1 MAVNPITENLD
12 FYPMEELSRIKA
24 KILKEGKRVFDFGTG
39 DPAIPTWT
47 PIKESLLRAVKDIS
61 QYPSISGCDEL
72 TAAINGYLKRRL
84 NFTHTSSTSCLPTNG
99 SKEAIF
105 HVALS
110 LVGRQGKK
118 RIVYPNPGYPV
129 YKTSIQFA
137 GGIPVP
143 FDLTEDNDY
152 MLNPWEL
159 PLDVQKDVAA
169 VWINYPHNPTSKTA
183 DASYFEKLIRWAREY
198 DAVILSDDCYIDIY
212 FDEKKKPLNI
222 LQFDAKN
229 TLAFFSLSKRS
240 GLTGYRS
247 GFMAGDKALLEKMK
261 HARANFGVAT
271 PSFIQAAAI
280 TAWGDDQHVE
290 KRKNIFKSR
299 AEVAYKTLSKLGMVQ
314 SPIEAT
320 FYFWCNVPAKWKND
334 DVKFAM
340 DLAENGV
347 ITSPSS
353 WLGEDTRGYVR
364 FALVPEENEI
374 QQAMDVVA
382 KVVKG

>member
-1 MAVNPITENLD
+1 MAVNALTENLG

-24 KILKEGKRVFDFGTG
+24 RITKEGKRVFDFGTG
-39 DPAIPTWT
+39 DPAIPTWP
-47 PIKESLLRAVKDIS
+47 PIKESMLKAVKDTS
-61 QYPSISGCDEL
+61 QYPSISGCEEL
-72 TAAINGYLKRRL
+72 TTAVSGYLQRRL
-84 NFTHTSSTSCLPTNG
+84 GFTHTANSSTLPTNG

-110 LVGRQGKK
+110 LVGRKGKK

-137 GGIPVP
+137 GGVPVP
-143 FDLTEDNDY
+143 FALTEENDY
-152 MLNPWEL
+152 MLNPWDL
-159 PLDVQKDVAA
+159 PQEVQDDVAA
-169 VWINYPHNPTSKTA
+169 VWINYPHNPTSKVA
-183 DASYFEKLIRWAREY
+183 EAAYFEKLIRWAR
-198 DAVILSDDCYIDIY
+198 DHDSVILSDDCYIDIY
-212 FDEKKKPLNI
+212 FDEKNKPLNI
-222 LQFDAKN
+222 LQFDTKN
-229 TLAFFSLSKRS
+229 ILAFFSLSKRS

-247 GFMAGDKALLEKMK
+247 GFMAGDKALIEKMK

-280 TAWGDDQHVE
+280 TAWNDDGHVE

-299 AEVAYKTLSKLGMVQ
+299 ADLAYKTLSKLGMAKA
-314 SPIEAT
+314 PIDAT
-320 FYFWCNVPAKWKND
+320 FYFWCNVPPKWNND

-347 ITSPSS
+347 IISPSS
-353 WLGEDTRGYVR
+353 WLGEDTPGHVR

-374 QQAMDVVA
+374 QEAMDIVS
-382 KVVKG
+382 KVVRA